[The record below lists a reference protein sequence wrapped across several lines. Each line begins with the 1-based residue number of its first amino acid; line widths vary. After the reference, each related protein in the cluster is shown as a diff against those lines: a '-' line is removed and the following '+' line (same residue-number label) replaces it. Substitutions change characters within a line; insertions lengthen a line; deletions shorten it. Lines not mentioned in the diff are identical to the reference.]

1 MNQTKQTYGCNN
13 KNGKRFVPGL
23 VGFLARQ
30 RESIPSSSSYRIR
43 QAYHTTFVN
52 PIELHSSSLFS
63 FNSLGINQITK
74 IPRIPKILRIPA
86 FPKNF
91 IHPINTETIVINKTN
106 CQPIVIHC
114 LTKKNPVAD
123 LHDEKIFFARNL
135 PRIDGCIDFFCTFT
149 QILNEILKR

>member
-1 MNQTKQTYGCNN
+1 RVATCGDRTLQSCYS
-13 KNGKRFVPGL
+13 GKYHLIAGDKAPL
-23 VGFLARQ
+23 VG
-30 RESIPSSSSYRIR
+30 
-43 QAYHTTFVN
+43 H
-52 PIELHSSSLFS
+52 
-63 FNSLGINQITK
+63 K
-74 IPRIPKILRIPA
+74 IPHFPKIPKIPAFPTFPA

-149 QILNEILKR
+149 QILNAILKR